1 MTVDMANT
9 TALHTAAEYHLVREI
24 CILMRCPPH
33 FSSTSPLA
41 PHSGVPRGRAAQT
54 YTRRSQS
61 LTPIWRPAVSNDS
74 DYNHLIGYTIAML
87 SRFVA
92 GISGSTLL
100 KLQ

>member
-9 TALHTAAEYHLVREI
+9 TALHTAAEYHL
-24 CILMRCPPH
+24 CPPH